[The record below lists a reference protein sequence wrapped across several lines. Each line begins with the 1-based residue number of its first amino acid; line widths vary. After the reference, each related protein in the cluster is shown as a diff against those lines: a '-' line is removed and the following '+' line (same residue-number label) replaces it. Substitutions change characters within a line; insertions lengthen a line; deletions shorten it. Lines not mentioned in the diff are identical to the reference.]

1 MSRRPAAGTK
11 ARARGAAIR
20 GTPITIR
27 RARPDDAAAIARM
40 MDEPVVYANLMQ
52 MPHAS
57 EELHRARIADSLA
70 PGKSDLSLVAEKDG
84 RIVGSAGMHPAG
96 PAQRR
101 RHAVMIGISVLT
113 EAQRQGV
120 GTALMQ
126 ALCDY
131 ADRWLGALRIELT
144 VYVDN
149 AAAIALYRKF
159 GFETEGRHR
168 GYALRDGRYV
178 DAFSMARLHPD
189 PPTVATSA
197 GGDRE

>member
-1 MSRRPAAGTK
+1 MSRK
-11 ARARGAAIR
+11 KIS
-20 GTPITIR
+20 IR
-27 RARPDDAAAIARM
+27 RARVDDAAAIAAQ

-52 MPHAS
+52 MPYAS
-57 EELHRARIADSLA
+57 EEAQRARIADSLL
-70 PGKSDLSLVAEKDG
+70 PGKTDLLLVAERDG
-84 RIVGSAGMHPAG
+84 KIVGSAGMHATG
-96 PAQRR
+96 SALRR
-101 RHAVMIGISVLT
+101 RHVVVIGLSVSAA
-113 EAQRQGV
+113 AQRQGV

-131 ADRWLGALRIELT
+131 ADRWMGVLRIELT

-178 DAFSMARLHPD
+178 DALAMARLHPN
-189 PPTVATSA
+189 PPAAAQAS
-197 GGDRE
+197 GGDAA